1 MSDDRSSIL
10 LIEDDDDIASLLRLH
25 LGDSGYDVT
34 HQATGPSGLESA
46 LGATWNLI
54 ILDLMLPGLDGM
66 EICRRIRNHSPE
78 VPILML
84 TARGEEI
91 DKILGFEVGADD
103 YLTKPFSI
111 RELLARV
118 AALLRRSALSTPA
131 PTAEQA
137 LAFGPLEINT
147 GQRSVR
153 LRGERLDLT
162 AKEWELLVL
171 MASNPGRTYSRQEL
185 LDMVWGYHYDGYSH
199 TVNSHINRLR
209 NKIEDDPASPRY
221 VLTKRGLGYRF
232 ADPDM
237 VADGS
242 AASGQTENDHLT
254 TEEATP

>member
-1 MSDDRSSIL
+1 MSEHRPATVSSNPIIL
-10 LIEDDDDIASLLRLH
+10 VIEDDEDIASLLKLH
-25 LGDSGYDVT
+25 LGDSGYDVS
-34 HQATGPSGLESA
+34 HAATGPSGLEQATSA
-46 LGATWNLI
+46 AWNLI

-66 EICRRIRNHSPE
+66 EICRRVRAHNPE

-118 AALLRRSALSTPA
+118 AALLRRSALAA
-131 PTAEQA
+131 PVVTDTV
-137 LAFGPLEINT
+137 LTFGPLEINT

-162 AKEWELLVL
+162 AKEWELLSL
-171 MASNPGRTYSRQEL
+171 LANSPGRTYSRQEL

-209 NKIEDDPASPRY
+209 SKIEDDPASPRF

-232 ADPDM
+232 ADPDR
-237 VADGS
+237 VASRDE
-242 AASGQTENDHLT
+242 AA
-254 TEEATP
+254 TEESA

>member
-1 MSDDRSSIL
+1 MSEERPDIL
-10 LIEDDDDIASLLRLH
+10 LIEDDEDIASLLCLH
-25 LGDSGYDVT
+25 LQDTGYDVT
-34 HQATGPSGLESA
+34 HRATGPSGLESA
-46 LGATWNLI
+46 IGSNWSLI

-66 EICRRIRNHSPE
+66 EICRRIRSHNPE
-78 VPILML
+78 VPVLML

-131 PTAEQA
+131 PTVEET
-137 LAFGPLEINT
+137 LSFGPLEINT

-153 LRGERLDLT
+153 LHGNRLDLT
-162 AKEWELLVL
+162 AKEWELLLL

-209 NKIEDDPASPRY
+209 NKIEDDPAQPRF

-232 ADPDM
+232 ADPDRIN
-237 VADGS
+237 
-242 AASGQTENDHLT
+242 AAEPA
-254 TEEATP
+254 TEELS